1 MLDNPTR
8 DSLTKRLEKAREFI
22 ATFQQEEAQA
32 MAELGLTGAAATMAQ
47 AYREEDEREAVF
59 DRMTP
64 AERTQLFMTN
74 REEWDRVIAA
84 KEAAGFRKLI
94 FKR

>member
-1 MLDNPTR
+1 MRRTPEEELALIRSWKQEMNR
-8 DSLTKRLEKAREFI
+8 RE
-22 ATFQQEEAQA
+22 
-32 MAELGLTGAAATMAQ
+32 AEQLASMGLSGSAATMAQ
-47 AYREEDEREAVF
+47 AYREEDEREAVY

-64 AERTQLFMTN
+64 AERTQLYLTN
-74 REEWDRVIAA
+74 REEFERLIAA